1 MNKKYEQSLILNGLK
16 SGLSFELLCQYY
28 DLEYDSLDTYLKKQ
42 HKRIFKHLNAETQLE
57 FIVEV
62 DKLNSTIFQSIK
74 KHLTY
79 PLFLMLMG
87 VMLTIVYKVL
97 FVPNIVS
104 MLKDFGYQE
113 SYMVKF
119 GELMYSIL
127 LIFLS
132 IMIVLFLFCL
142 NKTIRFL
149 IYIRFHNFKIMS
161 LLKEILTIRFVFCY
175 DFLLSK
181 GHPAKSII
189 KYLRSMKGFEDVRWL
204 TYHIHQD
211 LDNGKSLDE
220 SIDLPYIDLI
230 CVQMFKQGYLNNT
243 LISSLSEYIHFGMN
257 QIELKL
263 KRWGQTLKLLSY
275 MYIMI
280 YIGLFYSLL
289 FKPLQMLE
297 GLI

>member
-16 SGLSFELLCQYY
+16 SGLSFDLLCQYY
-28 DLEYDSLDTYLKKQ
+28 DLEYESLDTYLKTHNQ
-42 HKRIFKHLNAETQLE
+42 RIFKHLNAETQLE

-62 DKLNSTIFQSIK
+62 DQLNSTIFQSIK

-79 PLFLMLMG
+79 PIFLILLG
-87 VMLTIVYKVL
+87 AMLTVIYKVM
-97 FVPNIVS
+97 FVPNIVN

-113 SYMVKF
+113 DFMIKF
-119 GELMYSIL
+119 GDIMYSFL
-127 LIFLS
+127 LIV
-132 IMIVLFLFCL
+132 ICVMVILFILCL
-142 NKTIRFL
+142 NKTMRFL
-149 IYIRFHNFKIMS
+149 ILIRFHNFKIMS
-161 LLKEILTIRFVFCY
+161 LVKEMMTIRFVFCY
-175 DFLLSK
+175 DFLLNK
-181 GHPAKSII
+181 GQHAQSII

-220 SIDLPYIDLI
+220 AIDLPYIDSI
-230 CVQMFKQGYLNNT
+230 CVQLFKQGYLNNT
-243 LISSLSEYIHFGMN
+243 LLSSLSEYINFGKN

-263 KRWGQTLKLLSY
+263 KRWGQTLKVLSY
-275 MYIMI
+275 VYIMI

>member
-1 MNKKYEQSLILNGLK
+1 MNKKYEQSLILNGIK

-42 HKRIFKHLNAETQLE
+42 HKRIFKHLNAESQLE

-62 DKLNSTIFQSIK
+62 NKLNSTIFQAIK

-175 DFLLSK
+175 EFLLSK

-263 KRWGQTLKLLSY
+263 KRLGQTLKLLSY

>member
-28 DLEYDSLDTYLKKQ
+28 GLEYDSLDTYLKKQ

>member
-42 HKRIFKHLNAETQLE
+42 NKRIFKHLNAETQLE

-132 IMIVLFLFCL
+132 IMIVLCLFCL

-211 LDNGKSLDE
+211 LDNGKPLDE
-220 SIDLPYIDLI
+220 SIDLPYIDFI

>member
-87 VMLTIVYKVL
+87 IMLTIVYKVL

-149 IYIRFHNFKIMS
+149 IYIRLLMS
-161 LLKEILTIRFVFCY
+161 T
-175 DFLLSK
+175 
-181 GHPAKSII
+181 
-189 KYLRSMKGFEDVRWL
+189 
-204 TYHIHQD
+204 
-211 LDNGKSLDE
+211 
-220 SIDLPYIDLI
+220 
-230 CVQMFKQGYLNNT
+230 
-243 LISSLSEYIHFGMN
+243 
-257 QIELKL
+257 
-263 KRWGQTLKLLSY
+263 
-275 MYIMI
+275 
-280 YIGLFYSLL
+280 
-289 FKPLQMLE
+289 
-297 GLI
+297 

>member
-1 MNKKYEQSLILNGLK
+1 LNKKYEQSLILNGLK

-42 HKRIFKHLNAETQLE
+42 NKRIFKHLNAETQLE

-132 IMIVLFLFCL
+132 IMIVLCLFCL

-211 LDNGKSLDE
+211 LDNGKPLDE
-220 SIDLPYIDLI
+220 SIDLPYIDFI